1 LIVYLDTSIV
11 LRILFGEP
19 DPLQEWGAWE
29 IGYSS
34 ELLRVEARR
43 TIDRLRLGSALDDED
58 VAASRQQLDTIETGL
73 GFMPVTKTV
82 LHRAS
87 LPMATAVRTLDALH
101 VVSALLV
108 QERRGVGVVFATHDR
123 SQATA
128 ARAMGLRVIGT

>member
-1 LIVYLDTSIV
+1 MIVYLDTSVV

-19 DPLQEWGAWE
+19 DRLQEWGAWE

-43 TIDRLRLGSALDDED
+43 TIDRLRLGSALDDEG
-58 VAASRQQLDTIETGL
+58 VASSRQQLDTIESGL
-73 GFMPVTKTV
+73 GFMAVTKAV

-108 QERRGVGVVFATHDR
+108 KERRGVDVIFATHDN
-123 SQATA
+123 SQATG
-128 ARAMGLRVIGT
+128 ARAMGLKVIGT

>member
-1 LIVYLDTSIV
+1 MIVYLDTSVV
-11 LRILFGEP
+11 LRILFGEK
-19 DPLQEWGAWE
+19 DPLQEWGVWE

-43 TIDRLRLGSALDDED
+43 TIDRLRLGSALDDEG
-58 VAASRQQLDTIETGL
+58 VASSHQQLDTIESGL
-73 GFMPVTKTV
+73 GFMPVTKAV

-128 ARAMGLRVIGT
+128 ARAMGLKVIGK

>member
-1 LIVYLDTSIV
+1 MILYLDTSVV

-19 DPLQEWGAWE
+19 HPLEEWGAWE

-34 ELLRVEARR
+34 ELLRVEGRR
-43 TIDRLRLGSALDDED
+43 TIDRLRLGAALDDEG
-58 VAASRQQLDTIETGL
+58 VAASRQQLERIEDGL
-73 GFMPVTKTV
+73 GFMPVTKAV

-108 QERRGVGVVFATHDR
+108 KERRGVDVIFATHDN
-123 SQATA
+123 SQATG
-128 ARAMGLRVIGT
+128 ARAMGLKVIGT

>member
-1 LIVYLDTSIV
+1 MVYVDTSVV

-19 DPLQEWGAWE
+19 EPLEEWGAWE

-43 TIDRLRLGSALDDED
+43 TVDRLRLGSALDDEG
-58 VAASRQQLDTIETGL
+58 VAASRQQLDVIEGGL
-73 GFMPVTKTV
+73 GFTPVTKAV
-82 LHRAS
+82 LYRAS

-108 QERRGVGVVFATHDR
+108 KERRGVDVVFATHDR

>member
-128 ARAMGLRVIGT
+128 ARAMGLKVIGT

>member
-108 QERRGVGVVFATHDR
+108 HERRGVGVVFATHDR

-128 ARAMGLRVIGT
+128 ARAMGLKVIGT

>member
-1 LIVYLDTSIV
+1 MIVYLDTSIV

-108 QERRGVGVVFATHDR
+108 HERRGVGVVFATHDR

-128 ARAMGLRVIGT
+128 ARAMGLKVIGT